1 MDKQQAFADMV
12 FQKTATALAGLPE
25 EIRDDVYALS
35 FWVMGGDEWLPGL
48 SVSYNTCG
56 QFEGKKGETLNQDDE
71 AKWNYAYWLQDEAE
85 LLGVDAYRNNQELQA
100 WLASAPFAYTEEQYE
115 AMFDGDDED
124 ESSGTDKK
132 SNEFY
137 QAFVETQ
144 IAVVQRLFAEGVIAG
159 TFGKNIPV
167 LVHELEYYDVP
178 LLWTERANPEG
189 LADEFLSYW
198 RSQWRKQ

>member
-12 FQKTATALAGLPE
+12 FQKIAAALAGLPE

-35 FWVMGGDEWLPGL
+35 FWVRGGYEWLPGL

-56 QFEGKKGETLNQDDE
+56 QFEDKKGETLNQDDE

-100 WLASAPFAYTEEQYE
+100 WLANAPFAYTEKQYE
-115 AMFDGDDED
+115 AMFDGGDED
-124 ESSGTDKK
+124 ESSGTDEN
-132 SNEFY
+132 SGEFY

-167 LVHELEYYDVP
+167 LVHELEYYDAP
-178 LLWTERANPEG
+178 CRGRNAPTPKAWQMNA
-189 LADEFLSYW
+189 
-198 RSQWRKQ
+198 

>member
-1 MDKQQAFADMV
+1 MNEQQAFSDMV
-12 FQKTATALAGLPE
+12 FQKTAAALAGLSE
-25 EIRDDVYALS
+25 ETRNDVYALS
-35 FWVMGGDEWLPGL
+35 FWLYGGNEWLPSL
-48 SVSYNTCG
+48 SVSYNTCQ
-56 QFEGKKGETLNQDDE
+56 QFVKRQGETHNQDDE

-100 WLASAPFAYTEEQYE
+100 WLENAPFAYTEEQYE
-115 AMFDGDDED
+115 AMFDNDDENEGED
-124 ESSGTDKK
+124 IDDK

-144 IAVVQRLFAEGVIAG
+144 IAVVQRLFAEGVIAR

-178 LLWTERANPEG
+178 LAWTERANPKG

-198 RSQWRKQ
+198 RNQ

>member
-12 FQKTATALAGLPE
+12 FQKTAAALARLPE

-71 AKWNYAYWLQDEAE
+71 AKWSYAYWLQDEAE
-85 LLGVDAYRNNQELQA
+85 LLGVDAYRNNQELQV
-100 WLASAPFAYTEEQYE
+100 WLANSPFAYTEEQYE
-115 AMFDGDDED
+115 SRFDGDDED
-124 ESSGTDKK
+124 ESGETDEK

-167 LVHELEYYDVP
+167 LVHELEYYDAP
-178 LLWTERANPEG
+178 LSWTERANPEG
-189 LADEFLSYW
+189 LVDEFLSYW
-198 RSQWRKQ
+198 RSQ

>member
-100 WLASAPFAYTEEQYE
+100 WLVNAPFAYTEEQYE

-124 ESSGTDKK
+124 ESGEIDEK

-137 QAFVETQ
+137 QAFVET
-144 IAVVQRLFAEGVIAG
+144 
-159 TFGKNIPV
+159 
-167 LVHELEYYDVP
+167 
-178 LLWTERANPEG
+178 
-189 LADEFLSYW
+189 
-198 RSQWRKQ
+198 

>member
-12 FQKTATALAGLPE
+12 FQKTAAALARLPE

-56 QFEGKKGETLNQDDE
+56 QFEGKKGETLHQDDE

-85 LLGVDAYRNNQELQA
+85 LLGVDAYRNNQELQT
-100 WLASAPFAYTEEQYE
+100 WLANAPFAYTEEQYE

-124 ESSGTDKK
+124 ESSGTDEK
-132 SNEFY
+132 SGEFY

-167 LVHELEYYDVP
+167 LVHELEYYDAP

-198 RSQWRKQ
+198 RSQ

>member
-1 MDKQQAFADMV
+1 MNEQQAFSDMV
-12 FQKTATALAGLPE
+12 FQKTAAALAGLSE
-25 EIRDDVYALS
+25 ETRNDVYALS
-35 FWVMGGDEWLPGL
+35 FWLSGGDEWLPSL
-48 SVSYNTCG
+48 LVSYNTRQ
-56 QFEGKKGETLNQDDE
+56 QFVKKQGETHKQDDE

-85 LLGVDAYRNNQELQA
+85 LLGVDAYRNNTELQA
-100 WLASAPFAYTEEQYE
+100 WLENTLFAYTEEQYE
-115 AMFDGDDED
+115 ALFDNDSEDKGEDIDE
-124 ESSGTDKK
+124 K

-144 IAVVQRLFAEGVIAG
+144 IAVVQRLFAEGVIAR

-178 LLWTERANPEG
+178 LAWTERANPKD

-198 RSQWRKQ
+198 RNQ

>member
-12 FQKTATALAGLPE
+12 FQKTADALAGLPE

-35 FWVMGGDEWLPGL
+35 FWVRGGDEWLPGL

-100 WLASAPFAYTEEQYE
+100 WLANAPFAYTEEQYE

-124 ESSGTDKK
+124 ESGETDEK
-132 SNEFY
+132 SDEFY

-178 LLWTERANPEG
+178 LSWTERANPEG
-189 LADEFLSYW
+189 LADEFLNYW
-198 RSQWRKQ
+198 RSQ

>member
-1 MDKQQAFADMV
+1 MNEQQAFSDMV
-12 FQKTATALAGLPE
+12 FQKTAAALAGLSE
-25 EIRDDVYALS
+25 ETRDDVYALS
-35 FWVMGGDEWLPGL
+35 FWLYGGNEWLPSL
-48 SVSYNTCG
+48 SVSYNTCQ
-56 QFEGKKGETLNQDDE
+56 QFVKRQGETHNQDDE

-100 WLASAPFAYTEEQYE
+100 WLENAPFAYTEEQYE
-115 AMFDGDDED
+115 AMFDNDDENEGED
-124 ESSGTDKK
+124 IDDK

-144 IAVVQRLFAEGVIAG
+144 IAVVQRLFAEGVIAR

-178 LLWTERANPEG
+178 LAWTERANPKG

-198 RSQWRKQ
+198 RNQ

>member
-12 FQKTATALAGLPE
+12 FQKTAAALARLPE

-71 AKWNYAYWLQDEAE
+71 AKWSYAYWLQDEAE
-85 LLGVDAYRNNQELQA
+85 LLGVDAYRNNQELQV
-100 WLASAPFAYTEEQYE
+100 WLANSPFAYTEEQYE
-115 AMFDGDDED
+115 SMFDGDDED
-124 ESSGTDKK
+124 ESGETDEK

-144 IAVVQRLFAEGVIAG
+144 IAVGANACL
-159 TFGKNIPV
+159 P
-167 LVHELEYYDVP
+167 
-178 LLWTERANPEG
+178 RA
-189 LADEFLSYW
+189 
-198 RSQWRKQ
+198 

>member
-1 MDKQQAFADMV
+1 MNEQQAFSDMV
-12 FQKTATALAGLPE
+12 FQKTAAALAGLSE
-25 EIRDDVYALS
+25 ETRDDVYALS
-35 FWVMGGDEWLPGL
+35 FWLYGGNEWLPSL
-48 SVSYNTCG
+48 SVSYNTCQ
-56 QFEGKKGETLNQDDE
+56 QFVKRQGETHNQDDE

-100 WLASAPFAYTEEQYE
+100 WLENAPFAYTEEQYE
-115 AMFDGDDED
+115 AMFDNDDENEGED
-124 ESSGTDKK
+124 IDDK

-137 QAFVETQ
+137 QAFVKTQ
-144 IAVVQRLFAEGVIAG
+144 IAVVQRLFAEGVIAR

-178 LLWTERANPEG
+178 LAWTERANPKG

-198 RSQWRKQ
+198 RNQ

>member
-1 MDKQQAFADMV
+1 MNEQQAFSDMV
-12 FQKTATALAGLPE
+12 FQKTAAALAGLSE
-25 EIRDDVYALS
+25 ETRNDVYALS
-35 FWVMGGDEWLPGL
+35 FWLSGGDEWLPSL
-48 SVSYNTCG
+48 LVSYNTCQ
-56 QFEGKKGETLNQDDE
+56 QFVKKQGETHKQDDE

-100 WLASAPFAYTEEQYE
+100 WLENAPFAYTEEQYE
-115 AMFDGDDED
+115 AMFDNDDENEGED
-124 ESSGTDKK
+124 IDDK

-144 IAVVQRLFAEGVIAG
+144 IAVVQRLFAEGVIAR

-178 LLWTERANPEG
+178 LAWTERANPKG

-198 RSQWRKQ
+198 RNQ

>member
-1 MDKQQAFADMV
+1 MNEQQAFSDMV
-12 FQKTATALAGLPE
+12 FQKTAAALAGLSE
-25 EIRDDVYALS
+25 ETRDDVYALS
-35 FWVMGGDEWLPGL
+35 FWLYGGNEWLPSL
-48 SVSYNTCG
+48 SVSYNTCQ
-56 QFEGKKGETLNQDDE
+56 QFVKRQGETHNQDDE
-71 AKWNYAYWLQDEAE
+71 AKWNYVYWLQDEAE

-100 WLASAPFAYTEEQYE
+100 WLENAPFAYTEEQYE
-115 AMFDGDDED
+115 AMFDNDDENEGED
-124 ESSGTDKK
+124 IDDK

-144 IAVVQRLFAEGVIAG
+144 IAVVQRLFAEGVIAR

-178 LLWTERANPEG
+178 LAWTERANPKG

-198 RSQWRKQ
+198 RNQ

>member
-1 MDKQQAFADMV
+1 M
-12 FQKTATALAGLPE
+12 AGLPE

-35 FWVMGGDEWLPGL
+35 LSFWVRGGDEWLPGL

-85 LLGVDAYRNNQELQA
+85 LLGVDAYRNNQELRT
-100 WLASAPFAYTEEQYE
+100 WLENAPFAYTEEQYE
-115 AMFDGDDED
+115 AMFNNDDED
-124 ESSGTDKK
+124 IDEK
-132 SNEFY
+132 SDEFY
-137 QAFVETQ
+137 QAFIETQ
-144 IAVVQRLFAEGVIAG
+144 IAVVQRLFAEGVIAR

-178 LLWTERANPEG
+178 LAWTERANPKG

-198 RSQWRKQ
+198 RNQ